1 MIHPTAAEDNFLAP
15 LHRSLLT
22 SCFLSGSVALI
33 ILPLHL
39 ALAGAPHAAT
49 IVVLAWMLSQW
60 PIASF
65 LSRTGELDTAI
76 AFSSGLFASFVA
88 VICMMTG
95 GDASFALLWLLIPPV
110 EAAFATNRKI
120 TVSITLYCCAL
131 FAFVQLFAGHVSQI
145 VNLPPAA
152 RIAASVAALIYTGM
166 LAARI
171 ALDRSRARDA
181 VTAALDSR
189 ERIRSNVSEV
199 LLEIGA
205 TGRLSILAGPLREV
219 LGFAP
224 SASDDDWLFQR
235 LHVADRPQ
243 YLTRLADVRESEN
256 PASVKVRLRTGSNQP
271 GEQGE
276 AAYQVFELYLKP
288 GQTLQSTDTAK
299 PVILAIRTS
308 PDDSEHGDLAS
319 RRAEQLR
326 SGNVHWNVIEEA
338 GASVQ
343 AQVSEIVD
351 LARLVESQG
360 KSLSAGSLNRTAK
373 RIRSAGDQSAQSL
386 SALLDLVP
394 EKPDGAD
401 ENYCRFDVADCL
413 KHSCNLIRP
422 LADRVNVSL
431 EVDVAAD
438 LVDVM
443 VNKKKFRQ
451 SLHIILSEMV
461 ETVGAGADV
470 RVTIRPAPS
479 GVNLELTAVNRQASV
494 TWSSEGSRAVFD
506 HAARLLEET
515 GSRLKYLSALGHGE
529 TIVVL
534 VPARFERS
542 SAETPSNSET
552 SPRSFAKTA

>member
-1 MIHPTAAEDNFLAP
+1 MAAADKFLAP

-39 ALAGAPHAAT
+39 ALVGAPHAAT

-65 LSRTGELDTAI
+65 LSRAGNLNTAI

-88 VICMMTG
+88 VICVMTG

-110 EAAFATNRKI
+110 EAAFATRRKI
-120 TVSITLYCCAL
+120 TVGITLYCCGL
-131 FAFVQLFAGHVSQI
+131 FALVQLFAGHVSQI

-181 VTAALDSR
+181 VSAALESR
-189 ERIRSNVSEV
+189 DRIRTSVSEV

-224 SASDDDWLFQR
+224 SGSEDDWLFQR

-243 YLTRLADVRESEN
+243 YLTSLADVRASEK
-256 PASVKVRLRTGSNQP
+256 PAGISVRLRTGANQP
-271 GEQGE
+271 GERGE
-276 AAYQVFELYLKP
+276 AAYQVFDIDFKP
-288 GQTLQSTDTAK
+288 GQAGQTNASAK
-299 PVILAIRTS
+299 PVILAIRPS
-308 PDDSEHGDLAS
+308 QDANELEGHVAQ
-319 RRAEQLR
+319 RAEQLR
-326 SGNVHWNVIEEA
+326 GGNVHWNVIEEA
-338 GASVQ
+338 GASVK
-343 AQVSEIVD
+343 AQVTEIVD
-351 LARLVESQG
+351 LAKLVENQG
-360 KSLSAGSLNRTAK
+360 KSLSAGSLSQTAR

-386 SALLDLVP
+386 NALLDLVP

-401 ENYCRFDVADCL
+401 DNFCRLDVADCL

-422 LADRVNVSL
+422 LADRLNVLL
-431 EVDVAAD
+431 ELEVAAD

-461 ETVGAGADV
+461 ETAGAGAEV
-470 RVTIRPAPS
+470 RVFIRPATS
-479 GVNLELTAVNRQASV
+479 GVTLELTAINRQASV
-494 TWSSEGSRAVFD
+494 SWSSEASRAVFD
-506 HAARLLEET
+506 HAAGLLTET
-515 GSRLKYLSALGHGE
+515 GSSLTVQSALGHGE
-529 TIVVL
+529 TIAVL
-534 VPARFERS
+534 VPARFDRY
-542 SAETPSNSET
+542 PSKTVSDVEA